1 MLLSYQDISSVLDR
15 VKESS
20 QFDSLKKSKMLVN
33 TLTKEKKTIT
43 QTRMLLLS

>member
-20 QFDSLKKSKMLVN
+20 QFDSLKKSKCW
-33 TLTKEKKTIT
+33 
-43 QTRMLLLS
+43 